1 MKELL
6 FMNDM
11 GEGAL
16 VVQYL
21 IAETGLQ
28 AQENEG
34 YLRLIKLRTFT
45 ATAFFKEKRGRPER
59 GGEGKVKHFS
69 LMWRNLEYV
78 GRQRERRG
86 RERESQRQRWRLC
99 RRTIDSTRSQ
109 IAEDHFYSPL

>member
-1 MKELL
+1 MVKILKWIL
-6 FMNDM
+6 SWISWWACVIT
-11 GEGAL
+11 GGSLSLREG
-16 VVQYL
+16 
-21 IAETGLQ
+21 G
-28 AQENEG
+28 
-34 YLRLIKLRTFT
+34 RRF
-45 ATAFFKEKRGRPER
+45 EKRGRPER

-78 GRQRERRG
+78 GRQREKRG